1 VLNDVIT
8 FTDLEQPRIKVIGRV
23 SDVLDDYGEAVEAA
37 HTEEVL
43 RRVLQQT
50 GGVAAGCTIGVYQKP
65 EDESVRHVWFIEWA
79 GEKPAD
85 MQAFA
90 QKIDQELRDYNRSYR
105 IRRDAE
111 TLELPLF
118 YELSR
123 DAIESWKQEH
133 TKGSAQTKFPRM
145 IPDTEKTHS
154 LMKRCEPAPAV

>member
-1 VLNDVIT
+1 
-8 FTDLEQPRIKVIGRV
+8 
-23 SDVLDDYGEAVEAA
+23 
-37 HTEEVL
+37 
-43 RRVLQQT
+43 
-50 GGVAAGCTIGVYQKP
+50 
-65 EDESVRHVWFIEWA
+65 
-79 GEKPAD
+79 

-111 TLELPLF
+111 TLELPMF

-145 IPDTEKTHS
+145 ISDTEKTHS